1 VNVGKTGFLF
11 KNTVDLIDI
20 LNQLIE
26 NPPLSRNIA
35 KAARQYVTQER
46 LQSQHV
52 QERIDFYKDQ
62 YEKLQRQGWQ
72 NNGRLEWFE
81 GLSRLDGAVINER
94 HIRLQS
100 TRFENLL
107 HDGLVAMQVTNDRKL
122 ANRLFEEA
130 AALEPE
136 NYLPFLF
143 GSPVSSDPVNTLNR
157 AIELEP
163 DSLKSWLLLGEEFER
178 TGKIKEALE
187 SFESAVKICPEY
199 EIPYLRVAVL
209 LKKLGEQSQSDWFL
223 RKAEELEIYQPLP
236 SN

>member
-1 VNVGKTGFLF
+1 M
-11 KNTVDLIDI
+11 
-20 LNQLIE
+20 
-26 NPPLSRNIA
+26 
-35 KAARQYVTQER
+35 
-46 LQSQHV
+46 
-52 QERIDFYKDQ
+52 
-62 YEKLQRQGWQ
+62 
-72 NNGRLEWFE
+72 EWFE
-81 GLSRLDGAVINER
+81 GLSRLDGAIRDEK

-107 HDGLVAMQVTNDRKL
+107 HDGLVAMQVTDDKKL
-122 ANRLFEEA
+122 ANQLFGEA

-157 AIELEP
+157 ALELKP

-178 TGKIKEALE
+178 MGKIKEALE
-187 SFESAVKICPEY
+187 SFESAVKIYPEY

-209 LKKLGEQSQSDWFL
+209 LKKLGEQSQSDWFS
-223 RKAEELEIYQPLP
+223 RKAGELEIYHQLP